1 MVKESEIHSTN
12 EQISA
17 LEQKKYQIETQ
28 LLEKQRD
35 LLRLETLQSKEKL
48 ELLFELSEVL
58 TQLEDEEWVSS
69 TIALRIIRKNRR
81 KYLRL
86 FESNEDKAYIN
97 KDKFKVLHDQFFE
110 LKKELNEIGGRN
122 MCTCEE
128 SSGKCPY
135 CDGALDII

>member
-48 ELLFELSEVL
+48 DLLFELSEVL

-69 TIALRIIRKNRR
+69 TIALRIIRRNRR
-81 KYLRL
+81 KYLGL
-86 FESNEDKAYIN
+86 FEPNEDKAYIN
-97 KDKFKVLHDQFFE
+97 KDKFKVLHDEFFN
-110 LKKELNEIGGRN
+110 LKQQLN
-122 MCTCEE
+122 
-128 SSGKCPY
+128 
-135 CDGALDII
+135 DI